1 MLTDTGP
8 LVAII
13 DEDDSLHA
21 GCMAYLQT
29 LPKAPLVTTWA
40 CFTEAMYLVESIG
53 GYRFHDRLWRWRRDG
68 RLMLVDVTQI
78 EADRMDVLMAQYAN
92 VPMDL
97 ADASLVAVAEN
108 RGIRRLF
115 TIDSDFYIY
124 RLADG
129 SFLDVVR

>member
-1 MLTDTGP
+1 
-8 LVAII
+8 
-13 DEDDSLHA
+13 
-21 GCMAYLQT
+21 